1 VFHLLAVLRDE
12 LESDKSV
19 LLASG
24 MSSPGVVPPKPAKQN
39 LLPTF
44 EMGLVIFFKLKTS
57 SSE

>member
-24 MSSPGVVPPKPAKQN
+24 SPGVVPPKPAKQN

-44 EMGLVIFFKLKTS
+44 ETGLVIFFKLKTS